1 VVSLVLNYARVQD
14 VHKLEA
20 RLDRL
25 EMEANSLQRLLMNG
39 STRQRMRKVEKL
51 LSETKKEREERQR
64 NWTDYAFQ
72 ARCHATAVA
81 VVVLSGEPK
90 IGESLGKAWMRTLQH
105 YRIHPHGGKGPRIES
120 QVRAAEKLL
129 PVIIGTRKGDSGIS
143 RIVFGTLRVG

>member
-1 VVSLVLNYARVQD
+1 MEVLD
-14 VHKLEA
+14 
-20 RLDRL
+20 
-25 EMEANSLQRLLMNG
+25 NG
-39 STRQRMRKVEKL
+39 CVKVEKL

-90 IGESLGKAWMRTLQH
+90 IGESLGKACMRTLQH

-129 PVIIGTRKGDSGIS
+129 PVIIWTRKGDSEIS
-143 RIVFGTLRVG
+143 RMFFGTLRVG

>member
-1 VVSLVLNYARVQD
+1 
-14 VHKLEA
+14 
-20 RLDRL
+20 
-25 EMEANSLQRLLMNG
+25 MNG

-129 PVIIGTRKGDSGIS
+129 PVIIGTRKGDSEIS
-143 RIVFGTLRVG
+143 RIFWNAPSWLVSFTRTPLDALFLKFDLVPDGQWKPKWGSQRVR